1 MSATIFNFKYIGN
14 FRVYVRKHFLGFFF
28 SIAVRF
34 IEFLKLF
41 FQGETNR
48 AIAAHSLNKQS
59 SRSHCIFTV
68 YLEVSL
74 LIKFNFEKERFN
86 LLFSLYCFNDV
97 TFCICRQDPEYSQM
111 LGIPFLN

>member
-1 MSATIFNFKYIGN
+1 MSATILY
-14 FRVYVRKHFLGFFF
+14 RKFFF
-28 SIAVRF
+28 FFKETFSCFFFIAVRF

-74 LIKFNFEKERFN
+74 LSLILIDKE
-86 LLFSLYCFNDV
+86 
-97 TFCICRQDPEYSQM
+97 
-111 LGIPFLN
+111 

>member
-1 MSATIFNFKYIGN
+1 MSATILY
-14 FRVYVRKHFLGFFF
+14 RKFFF
-28 SIAVRF
+28 FFKETLFFFIAVRF

-74 LIKFNFEKERFN
+74 LSLILIDKE
-86 LLFSLYCFNDV
+86 
-97 TFCICRQDPEYSQM
+97 
-111 LGIPFLN
+111 